1 MSTVQSFASCRT
13 DVMAPIAPEH
23 PDRVMAEATRAGY
36 APAPDDADKPRPLA
50 HGIRAA
56 LADLMRKYAEMI
68 VFGEDVA
75 EKGGVYGVT
84 VGLWKAFGAG
94 RVFRTLIA

>member
-1 MSTVQSFASCRT
+1 MPLAGALDRAALLEAIEHAVEVVRTLSRDAASRSKLKTRTEVMSS
-13 DVMAPIAPEH
+13 
-23 PDRVMAEATRAGY
+23 
-36 APAPDDADKPRPLA
+36 A

-56 LADLMRKYAEMI
+56 LGDLMRKCTEMLL
-68 VFGEDVA
+68 FGEDVA

-94 RVFRTLIA
+94 RV